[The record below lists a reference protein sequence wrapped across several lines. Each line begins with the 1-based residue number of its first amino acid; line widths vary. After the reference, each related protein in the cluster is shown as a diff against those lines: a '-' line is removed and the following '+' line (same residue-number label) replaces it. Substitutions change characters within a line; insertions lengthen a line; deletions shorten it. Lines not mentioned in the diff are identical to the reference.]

1 MNASSY
7 RAFVA
12 DVRRYRPALT
22 IVLATIVVIPDGMAF
37 IHQELSVIQ
46 VLEHFAQSLVGIGV
60 LVWAVTAVLV
70 HYANTQA
77 KVPQGSERD
86 EEMSS

>member
-22 IVLATIVVIPDGMAF
+22 IVLATIVVVPDGMAF
-37 IHQELSVIQ
+37 IHQELSAIQ

-60 LVWAVTAVLV
+60 LVWGATAVLV
-70 HYANTQA
+70 HYAHTQA
-77 KVPQGSERD
+77 KVPPVSERD
-86 EEMSS
+86 DELAS